1 MDAIMPMFS
10 RTSSASLK
18 KKGFPETLETLFFGP
33 SKPSRFS
40 LVTFRSQVTKALER
54 FYAAAADVF
63 GDL

>member
-18 KKGFPETLETLFFGP
+18 KKGFAETLETLFLAQVNHHI
-33 SKPSRFS
+33 SFS
-40 LVTFRSQVTKALER
+40 DLRSQVTKALKR
-54 FYAAAADVF
+54 FCAAAADVF